1 MNGMPRRRR
10 PTSSRT
16 DVSAR
21 VRAKIH
27 PASELPHNQNF
38 LVYGDSGA
46 GKTRFAATAPKVLV
60 MDVNDKGHDSVRR
73 DINPDFIQIE
83 YWREVIDIYWFLQE
97 GDHPYESFAVD
108 TVSNLQNICM
118 DFVLGDE
125 AARDASRDPDMPS
138 RQAWGKVGKLMRTQI
153 TNFRNLP
160 LNVIFVAQLRAKQTG
175 DDEDEDSEIL
185 YGPEVSPSI
194 EKTLKAAVG
203 TIGYLTK
210 REVVIRNKK
219 TKTARKEIRR
229 RLLLGD
235 SEHYISKDRNGV
247 FPEYVDAPDLADM
260 LEQIYEGGSN
270 SG

>member
-1 MNGMPRRRR
+1 MPRSRI
-10 PTSSRT
+10 SSRT
-16 DVSAR
+16 DRSEVTRR

-27 PASELPHNQNF
+27 PASELPQNQNM
-38 LVYGDSGA
+38 LVYGDSGV
-46 GKTRFAATAPKVLV
+46 GKTRFASSAPKVL
-60 MDVNDKGHDSVRR
+60 MIDVNDKGQDSVRR
-73 DINPDFIQIE
+73 DLNPDFILIE
-83 YWREVIDIYWFLQE
+83 YWREINDIYWFQQE
-97 GDHPYESFAVD
+97 GDHDYESVGID

-153 TNFRNLP
+153 INFRNLP
-160 LNVIFVAQLRAKQTG
+160 LNTIFVAQLRAKQTG
-175 DDEDEDSEIL
+175 DDEDDESEII

-235 SEHYISKDRNGV
+235 SERYISKDRNGV
-247 FPEYVDAPDLADM
+247 FPEHIDAPDLAEM
-260 LEQIYEGGSN
+260 LTLIYEGRV
-270 SG
+270 

>member
-1 MNGMPRRRR
+1 MARRS
-10 PTSSRT
+10 TSSRT
-16 DVSAR
+16 RSEVTAR

-27 PASELPHNQNF
+27 PASELPQNQNF
-38 LVYGDSGA
+38 LLYGDSGS
-46 GKTRFAATAPKVLV
+46 GKTRLTASAPKIL
-60 MDVNDKGHDSVRR
+60 MIDVNDKGQDSVRR
-73 DINPDFIQIE
+73 DINPDFIQVE
-83 YWREVIDIYWFLQE
+83 YWREINDIYWFLQE
-97 GDHPYESFAVD
+97 GDHDYESVGID

-153 TNFRNLP
+153 INYRNLP
-160 LNVIFVAQLRAKQTG
+160 INTIFVAQLRAKQTG
-175 DDEDEDSEIL
+175 DEDEDSGDII

-194 EKTLKAAVG
+194 EKSLKAAVG

-219 TKTARKEIRR
+219 TKTARREIRR

-235 SEHYISKDRNGV
+235 SERYISKDRNGV
-247 FPEYVDAPDLADM
+247 FPDHIDAPDLADM
-260 LEQIYEGGSN
+260 LAQIYEGRG
-270 SG
+270 

>member
-1 MNGMPRRRR
+1 MARQS
-10 PTSSRT
+10 TSSRT
-16 DVSAR
+16 RSEVTAR
-21 VRAKIH
+21 VRKKIH
-27 PASELPHNQNF
+27 PAAKHSQNQNV
-38 LVYGDSGA
+38 LLYGDSGT
-46 GKTRFAATAPKVLV
+46 GKTRLAASAPKVL
-60 MDVNDKGHDSVRR
+60 MIDVNDKGYDSVRR
-73 DINPDFIQIE
+73 DYNPDYILVE
-83 YWREVIDIYWFLQE
+83 YWREINDIYWFLQE
-97 GDHPYESFAVD
+97 GDHSYESVAID

-125 AARDASRDPDMPS
+125 ASRDASRDPDMPS

-153 TNFRNLP
+153 INYRNLP
-160 LNVIFVAQLRAKQTG
+160 LNVIFIAQLRAKQQG
-175 DDEDEDSEIL
+175 DEDEDSGDIL

-235 SEHYISKDRNGV
+235 SERYISKDRNGV
-247 FPEYVDAPDLADM
+247 FPDHIDAPDLGDM
-260 LEQIYEGGSN
+260 LGLIYEGRAG
-270 SG
+270 G

>member
-1 MNGMPRRRR
+1 MPRSR
-10 PTSSRT
+10 TSSRT
-16 DVSAR
+16 DRSEVTRR

-27 PASELPHNQNF
+27 PASELPQNQNM
-38 LVYGDSGA
+38 LVYGDSGV
-46 GKTRFAATAPKVLV
+46 GKTRFASSAPKVL
-60 MDVNDKGHDSVRR
+60 MIDVNDKGQDSVRR
-73 DINPDFIQIE
+73 DLNPDFIQIE
-83 YWREVIDIYWFLQE
+83 YWREVNDIYWFLQE
-97 GDHPYESFAVD
+97 GDHSYESVGID

-153 TNFRNLP
+153 INFRNLP
-160 LNVIFVAQLRAKQTG
+160 LNTIFVAQLRAKQTG
-175 DDEDEDSEIL
+175 DDEDDESEII

-235 SEHYISKDRNGV
+235 SERYISKDRNGV
-247 FPEYVDAPDLADM
+247 FPEHIDAPDLAEM
-260 LEQIYEGGSN
+260 LTLIYEGRV
-270 SG
+270 

>member
-1 MNGMPRRRR
+1 MPRSR
-10 PTSSRT
+10 TSSLT
-16 DVSAR
+16 DRSNVSER
-21 VRAKIH
+21 VRKRIH
-27 PASELPHNQNF
+27 KASELAQNQNF
-38 LVYGDSGA
+38 LVYGDSGT
-46 GKTRFAATAPKVLV
+46 GKTRFAASAPKIL
-60 MDVNDKGHDSVRR
+60 MIDVNDKGHDSVRR
-73 DINPDFIQIE
+73 DFNPDYIQVE

-97 GDHPYESFAVD
+97 GDHSYESVGID

-125 AARDASRDPDMPS
+125 ASRDASRDPDMPS

-153 TNFRNLP
+153 TNYRNLP
-160 LNVIFVAQLRAKQTG
+160 LNVIFVAQLRAKQVG
-175 DDEDEDSEIL
+175 DEDEEGGEVL

-235 SEHYISKDRNGV
+235 SERYISKDRNGV
-247 FPEYVDAPDLADM
+247 FPEHIDAPDLADM
-260 LEQIYEGGSN
+260 LSQIYEGRE
-270 SG
+270 

>member
-1 MNGMPRRRR
+1 MPRSRI
-10 PTSSRT
+10 SSRT
-16 DVSAR
+16 DRSEVTRR

-27 PASELPHNQNF
+27 PASELPQNQNM
-38 LVYGDSGA
+38 LVYGDSGV
-46 GKTRFAATAPKVLV
+46 GKTRFASSAPKVL
-60 MDVNDKGHDSVRR
+60 MIDVNDKGQDSVRR
-73 DINPDFIQIE
+73 DLNPDFIQIE
-83 YWREVIDIYWFLQE
+83 YWREVNDIYWFLQE
-97 GDHPYESFAVD
+97 GDHSYESVGID

-153 TNFRNLP
+153 INFRNLP
-160 LNVIFVAQLRAKQTG
+160 LNTIFVAQLRAKQTG
-175 DDEDEDSEIL
+175 DDEDDESEII

-235 SEHYISKDRNGV
+235 SERYISKDRNGV
-247 FPEYVDAPDLADM
+247 FPEHIDAPDLAEM
-260 LEQIYEGGSN
+260 LTLIYEGRV
-270 SG
+270 

>member
-1 MNGMPRRRR
+1 MPRSRI
-10 PTSSRT
+10 SSRT
-16 DVSAR
+16 DRSEVTRR
-21 VRAKIH
+21 VRAKIY
-27 PASELPHNQNF
+27 PASELPQNQNM
-38 LVYGDSGA
+38 LVYGDSGV
-46 GKTRFAATAPKVLV
+46 GKTRFASSAPKIL
-60 MDVNDKGHDSVRR
+60 MIDVNDKGQDSVRR
-73 DINPDFIQIE
+73 DLNPDFIQIE
-83 YWREVIDIYWFLQE
+83 YWREVNDIYWFLQE
-97 GDHPYESFAVD
+97 GDHSYESVGID

-153 TNFRNLP
+153 INFRNLP
-160 LNVIFVAQLRAKQTG
+160 LNTIFVAQLRAKQTG
-175 DDEDEDSEIL
+175 DDEDDESEII

-235 SEHYISKDRNGV
+235 SERYISKDRNGV
-247 FPEYVDAPDLADM
+247 FPEHIDAPDLAEM
-260 LEQIYEGGSN
+260 LTLIYEGRV
-270 SG
+270 

>member
-1 MNGMPRRRR
+1 MPRSR
-10 PTSSRT
+10 TSSRT
-16 DVSAR
+16 DRSEVTRR

-27 PASELPHNQNF
+27 PASELPQNQNM
-38 LVYGDSGA
+38 LVYGDSGV
-46 GKTRFAATAPKVLV
+46 GKTRFASSAPKIL
-60 MDVNDKGHDSVRR
+60 MIDVNDKGQDSVRR
-73 DINPDFIQIE
+73 DLNPDFIQIE
-83 YWREVIDIYWFLQE
+83 YWREVNDIYWFLQE
-97 GDHPYESFAVD
+97 GDHSYESVGID

-153 TNFRNLP
+153 INFRNLP
-160 LNVIFVAQLRAKQTG
+160 LNTIFVAQLRAKQTG
-175 DDEDEDSEIL
+175 DDEDDESEII

-235 SEHYISKDRNGV
+235 SERYISKDRNGV
-247 FPEYVDAPDLADM
+247 FPEHIDAPDLAEM
-260 LEQIYEGGSN
+260 LTLIYEGRV
-270 SG
+270 

>member
-1 MNGMPRRRR
+1 MPRNR
-10 PTSSRT
+10 TSSRT
-16 DVSAR
+16 NRSEVTKR
-21 VRAKIH
+21 VRAKIR
-27 PASELPHNQNF
+27 PASELPQNQNF
-38 LVYGDSGA
+38 LFYGDSGT
-46 GKTRFAATAPKVLV
+46 GKTRLAASAPNVL
-60 MDVNDKGHDSVRR
+60 MIDVNDKGQDSVRR

-97 GDHPYESFAVD
+97 GDHKYESVAID

-125 AARDASRDPDMPS
+125 ASRDASRDPDMPS

-153 TNFRNLP
+153 INFRNLP
-160 LNVIFVAQLRAKQTG
+160 INTIFVAQLRAKQTG
-175 DDEDEDSEIL
+175 DDEDDETEII

-194 EKTLKAAVG
+194 EKSLKAAVG

-219 TKTARKEIRR
+219 TKAARKEIRR

-235 SEHYISKDRNGV
+235 SERYVSKDRNGM
-247 FPEYVDAPDLADM
+247 FPEHIDAPDLADM
-260 LEQIYEGGSN
+260 LALIYEGRT
-270 SG
+270 

>member
-1 MNGMPRRRR
+1 MPRSR
-10 PTSSRT
+10 TSSRT
-16 DVSAR
+16 DRSEVTRR

-27 PASELPHNQNF
+27 PASELPQNQNM
-38 LVYGDSGA
+38 LVYGDSGV
-46 GKTRFAATAPKVLV
+46 GKTRFASSAPKIL
-60 MDVNDKGHDSVRR
+60 MIDVNDKGQDSVRR
-73 DINPDFIQIE
+73 DLNPDFIQIE
-83 YWREVIDIYWFLQE
+83 YWREVNDIYWFLQE
-97 GDHPYESFAVD
+97 GDHSYESVGID

-153 TNFRNLP
+153 INFRNLP
-160 LNVIFVAQLRAKQTG
+160 LNIIFVAQLRAKQTG
-175 DDEDEDSEIL
+175 DDEDDESEII

-235 SEHYISKDRNGV
+235 SERYISKDRNGV
-247 FPEYVDAPDLADM
+247 FPEHIDAPDLAEM
-260 LEQIYEGGSN
+260 LTLIYEGRV
-270 SG
+270 

>member
-1 MNGMPRRRR
+1 MARSR
-10 PTSSRT
+10 TSSRT
-16 DVSAR
+16 DRSKVSER

-27 PASELPHNQNF
+27 PASELPQNQNF
-38 LVYGDSGA
+38 LIYGDSGT
-46 GKTRFAATAPKVLV
+46 GKTRLASTAPKVLV
-60 MDVNDKGHDSVRR
+60 VDVNDKGQDSVRR
-73 DINPDFIQIE
+73 DLNPDFIQIE

-97 GDHPYESFAVD
+97 GDHEYESVAID

-125 AARDASRDPDMPS
+125 ASRDASRDPDMPS

-153 TNFRNLP
+153 INFRNLP
-160 LNVIFVAQLRAKQTG
+160 INTIFVAQLRAKQTG
-175 DDEDEDSEIL
+175 DDEDDESEIV

-194 EKTLKAAVG
+194 EKSLKAAVG

-219 TKTARKEIRR
+219 TKAARKEVRR

-235 SEHYISKDRNGV
+235 SERYVSKDRNGM
-247 FPEYVDAPDLADM
+247 FPQHIDAPDLAEM
-260 LEQIYEGGSN
+260 LALIYEGRQ
-270 SG
+270 

>member
-1 MNGMPRRRR
+1 MPRSRI
-10 PTSSRT
+10 SSRT
-16 DVSAR
+16 DRSEVTRR

-27 PASELPHNQNF
+27 PASELPQNQNM
-38 LVYGDSGA
+38 LVYGDSGV
-46 GKTRFAATAPKVLV
+46 GKTRFASSAPKIL
-60 MDVNDKGHDSVRR
+60 MIDVNDKGQDSVRR
-73 DINPDFIQIE
+73 DLNPDFIQIE
-83 YWREVIDIYWFLQE
+83 YWREVNDIYWFLQE
-97 GDHPYESFAVD
+97 GDHSYESVGID

-153 TNFRNLP
+153 INFRNLP
-160 LNVIFVAQLRAKQTG
+160 LNTIFVAQLRAKQTG
-175 DDEDEDSEIL
+175 DDEDDESEII

-235 SEHYISKDRNGV
+235 SERYISKDRNGV
-247 FPEYVDAPDLADM
+247 FPEHIDAPDLAEM
-260 LEQIYEGGSN
+260 LTLIYEGRV
-270 SG
+270 

>member
-1 MNGMPRRRR
+1 MPRSR
-10 PTSSRT
+10 TSSRT
-16 DVSAR
+16 DRSKVSER
-21 VRAKIH
+21 VRAKIK
-27 PASELPHNQNF
+27 PASELPQNQNF
-38 LVYGDSGA
+38 LLYGDSGT
-46 GKTRFAATAPKVLV
+46 GKTRLASTAPKIL
-60 MDVNDKGHDSVRR
+60 MIDVNDKGQDSVRR
-73 DINPDFIQIE
+73 DLNPDFIQIE
-83 YWREVIDIYWFLQE
+83 YWREINDIYWFLQE
-97 GDHPYESFAVD
+97 GDHSYESVGID

-153 TNFRNLP
+153 INFRNLP
-160 LNVIFVAQLRAKQTG
+160 VNTIFVAQLRAKQTG
-175 DDEDEDSEIL
+175 DDEDEESEIL

-235 SEHYISKDRNGV
+235 SERYISKDRNGM
-247 FPEYVDAPDLADM
+247 FPEHIDAPDLAEM
-260 LEQIYEGGSN
+260 LSLIYEGRV
-270 SG
+270 

>member
-1 MNGMPRRRR
+1 MPRSR
-10 PTSSRT
+10 TSSRT
-16 DVSAR
+16 DRSNISAR
-21 VRAKIH
+21 VRKKIKK
-27 PASELPHNQNF
+27 ASQLARNQNV
-38 LVYGDSGA
+38 LVYGDSGT
-46 GKTRFAATAPKVLV
+46 GKTRFAASAPKIL
-60 MDVNDKGHDSVRR
+60 MIDVNDKGHDSVRR
-73 DINPDFIQIE
+73 DFDPDYIQVE

-97 GDHPYESFAVD
+97 GDHEYESVAID

-125 AARDASRDPDMPS
+125 ASRDASRDPDMPS

-153 TNFRNLP
+153 TNYRNLP
-160 LNVIFVAQLRAKQTG
+160 LNVIFIAQLRAKQVG
-175 DDEDEDSEIL
+175 DEDEEGGEIV

-219 TKTARKEIRR
+219 TKSARKEIRR

-235 SEHYISKDRNGV
+235 SERYVSKDRNGV
-247 FPEYVDAPDLADM
+247 FPDHIDAPDLADM
-260 LEQIYEGGSN
+260 LDQIYDKGEP

>member
-1 MNGMPRRRR
+1 MPRSRI
-10 PTSSRT
+10 SSRT
-16 DVSAR
+16 DRSEVTKR
-21 VRAKIH
+21 VREKIH
-27 PASELPHNQNF
+27 PASELPQNQNF
-38 LVYGDSGA
+38 LVYGDSGT
-46 GKTRFAATAPKVLV
+46 GKTRLAASAPKIL
-60 MDVNDKGHDSVRR
+60 MIDVNDKGQDSVRR
-73 DINPDFIQIE
+73 DLNPDFIQVE
-83 YWREVIDIYWFLQE
+83 YWREINDIYWFLQE
-97 GDHPYESFAVD
+97 GDHDYESVGID

-125 AARDASRDPDMPS
+125 ASRDASRDPDMPS

-153 TNFRNLP
+153 INYRNLP
-160 LNVIFVAQLRAKQTG
+160 LNVIFVAQLRARQIG
-175 DDEDEDSEIL
+175 DEDEDTGDIL

-194 EKTLKAAVG
+194 EKSLKAAVG

-219 TKTARKEIRR
+219 SKTARKEIRR

-247 FPEYVDAPDLADM
+247 FPAHIDAPDLADM
-260 LEQIYEGGSN
+260 LELIYGGN

>member
-1 MNGMPRRRR
+1 MPRSR
-10 PTSSRT
+10 TSSRT
-16 DVSAR
+16 RSEVTAR
-21 VRAKIH
+21 VRARIH
-27 PASELPHNQNF
+27 PASELPQNQNF
-38 LVYGDSGA
+38 LLYGDSGT
-46 GKTRFAATAPKVLV
+46 GKTRLASTAPRVLV
-60 MDVNDKGHDSVRR
+60 IDVNDKGQDSVRR
-73 DINPDFIQIE
+73 DINPDFIQVE
-83 YWREVIDIYWFLQE
+83 YWREINDIYWFLQE
-97 GDHPYESFAVD
+97 GDHKYESVAID

-153 TNFRNLP
+153 INFRNLP
-160 LNVIFVAQLRAKQTG
+160 INVIFVAQLRAKQVG
-175 DDEDEDSEIL
+175 DEDEDSGDIL

-194 EKTLKAAVG
+194 EKSLKAAVG

-235 SEHYISKDRNGV
+235 SERYVSKDRNGV
-247 FPEYVDAPDLADM
+247 FPPHIDAPDLADM
-260 LEQIYEGGSN
+260 LGKIYEGRE
-270 SG
+270 

>member
-1 MNGMPRRRR
+1 MPRTRRS
-10 PTSSRT
+10 TSSRT
-16 DVSAR
+16 DRSEVTAR

-27 PASELPHNQNF
+27 PASELSQNQNV
-38 LVYGDSGA
+38 LIYGDSGT
-46 GKTRFAATAPKVLV
+46 GKTRLAASAPKVL
-60 MDVNDKGHDSVRR
+60 MLDVNDKGHDSVRR
-73 DINPDFIQIE
+73 DINPDYIQIE
-83 YWREVIDIYWFLQE
+83 YWREINDIYWFLQE
-97 GDHPYESFAVD
+97 GDHSYESVAID

-125 AARDASRDPDMPS
+125 ASRDASRDPDMPS

-153 TNFRNLP
+153 INYRNLP
-160 LNVIFVAQLRAKQTG
+160 INTIFVAQLRARQIG
-175 DDEDEDSEIL
+175 DEDDDTGEIL

-194 EKTLKAAVG
+194 EKSLKAAVG

-219 TKTARKEIRR
+219 RKTARKEIRR

-235 SEHYISKDRNGV
+235 SERYVSKDRNGV
-247 FPEYVDAPDLADM
+247 FPDLIDAPDLADM
-260 LEQIYEGGSN
+260 LALIYEGRD